1 MDYGTSEGN
10 ISFKV
15 KRRLYKLCGNFFNN
29 NSRDIDCLHT
39 GDNSLHTGDDS
50 YGDKLYIN
58 FCQKAVKLFGYPE
71 ELL

>member
-1 MDYGTSEGN
+1 ME
-10 ISFKV
+10 
-15 KRRLYKLCGNFFNN
+15 FFIYN

-39 GDNSLHTGDDS
+39 GVDSLHTGDDS